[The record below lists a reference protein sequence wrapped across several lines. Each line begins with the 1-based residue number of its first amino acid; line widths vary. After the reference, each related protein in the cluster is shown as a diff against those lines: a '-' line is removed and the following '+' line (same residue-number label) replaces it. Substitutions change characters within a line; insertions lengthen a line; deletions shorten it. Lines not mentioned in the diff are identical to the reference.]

1 MKLEE
6 INEEIR
12 QIEGFDCLFVSEYG
26 NLYRYDKKKDNYSLR
41 ATQPDSKGRYIIA
54 KISYNSK
61 IYHFLMHRLV
71 AKAFYDGYFEGA
83 VVNHIDANPQNNYYK
98 NLEWVTNTENV
109 HKMYETSGIGPK
121 RNYKMYKLFE
131 KINKD
136 ENKYHGEFSSG
147 RELEEYIKNNK
158 LNTAI
163 TSLLKYRASRN
174 FFIEVSDKK

>member
-61 IYHFLMHRLV
+61 NISFFDAQTCSKSFL
-71 AKAFYDGYFEGA
+71 
-83 VVNHIDANPQNNYYK
+83 
-98 NLEWVTNTENV
+98 
-109 HKMYETSGIGPK
+109 
-121 RNYKMYKLFE
+121 
-131 KINKD
+131 
-136 ENKYHGEFSSG
+136 
-147 RELEEYIKNNK
+147 
-158 LNTAI
+158 
-163 TSLLKYRASRN
+163 
-174 FFIEVSDKK
+174 